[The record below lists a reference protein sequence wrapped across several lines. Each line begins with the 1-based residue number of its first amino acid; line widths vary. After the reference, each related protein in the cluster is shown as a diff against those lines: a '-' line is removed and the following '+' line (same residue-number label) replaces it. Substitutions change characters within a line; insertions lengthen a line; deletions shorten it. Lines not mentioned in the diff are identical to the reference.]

1 MESTTIPRVV
11 IVGAGFGGLNLAR
24 RLRKAPV
31 EVLLVDQNNYHT
43 FQPLLYQVATAGLE
57 PEEIAHAVRG
67 IFQRQRNF
75 RFRLG
80 SVVTVDRERKEIWLA
95 DGDRIG
101 YDFLVLAAGVV
112 TNFYSVEGA
121 REHGYELK
129 SIEHA
134 LSLRSWVIERF
145 ERADQDPESIERGIL
160 NFVVV
165 GGGPTGVEMSGAL
178 AELFHKVLG
187 KDYPHLP
194 MHRVRVILV
203 EAAPQILGQYHPRLQ
218 QHAVKTL
225 ARRGVEVRRGEQV
238 VRVSA
243 RAVHLKTGE
252 VIPTETLIWTAGV
265 RSNPLADAL
274 GLEQVAGGRIVVE
287 PDLRAKGHA
296 DLFVIGDMAAGRD
309 AAGRLHPQMAPVAIQ
324 GGRHVARQ
332 IEHLLAGRPTERFD
346 YRDGGSMATIGRNS
360 AVAEFPIGLKTSG
373 FIAWLMWLA
382 LHLVQLIG
390 FRNRLNVLINWVWNY
405 FTYDRSARL
414 IMARFADEGS
424 EAPAAWDEGDEVAEQ
439 RLSARQSTPLGG
451 RGDERRRVQP
461 SSL

>member
-1 MESTTIPRVV
+1 MNSTSTTRVV
-11 IVGAGFGGLNLAR
+11 IVGAGFGGLTLAR

-31 EVLLVDQNNYHT
+31 EVLLIDRTNYHT

-80 SVVTVDRERKEIWLA
+80 TVTGVDSARKEVLLE
-95 DGDRIG
+95 DGDREP
-101 YDFLVLAAGVV
+101 YDFLVLATGVV
-112 TNFYSVEGA
+112 TNFYDVQGA
-121 REHGYELK
+121 RERGFELK
-129 SIEHA
+129 SMEHA
-134 LSLRSWVIERF
+134 LELRSWIIERF
-145 ERADQDPESIERGIL
+145 ERADRHPETIDRGIL

-165 GGGPTGVEMSGAL
+165 GGGPTGVETSGAL
-178 AELFHKVLG
+178 VELFHKVLG
-187 KDYPHLP
+187 KDYPRLP
-194 MHRVRVILV
+194 MHRVRVILI
-203 EAAPQILGQYHPRLQ
+203 EAFPHILGQYHPRLQ

-238 VRVSA
+238 VRVD
-243 RAVHLKTGE
+243 RTAVHLKTGE

-265 RSNPLADAL
+265 RVNPLADAL
-274 GLEQVAGGRIVVE
+274 GLEQTAGGRIVVE
-287 PDLRAKGHA
+287 RNLSVPGCEGV
-296 DLFVIGDMAAGRD
+296 FVLGDMAAARD
-309 AAGRLHPQMAPVAIQ
+309 AEGNLLPQVAPVAIQ

-332 IEHLLAGRPTERFD
+332 IGHLLAGRPTEPFT

-373 FIAWLMWLA
+373 FIAWMMWLA

-390 FRNRLNVLINWVWNY
+390 FRNRLNVLVNWVWNY

-414 IMARFADEGS
+414 IYARIGRNGQ
-424 EAPAAWDEGDEVAEQ
+424 EAHPGRDRVAKGEEQ
-439 RLSARQSTPLGG
+439 EKVRAMLM
-451 RGDERRRVQP
+451 D
-461 SSL
+461 